1 MHGDQQTDKRSE
13 ARTDE
18 LTDTLED
25 GENGQKDTWVEGQL
39 RTHRQAF
46 GWTDRRRER

>member
-1 MHGDQQTDKRSE
+1 MHGDQRTDKRSE

-25 GENGQKDTWVEGQL
+25 GENE
-39 RTHRQAF
+39 RT
-46 GWTDRRRER
+46 ERHLGGRAVKNG